1 MQMICKDC
9 REVPPNLIEEFSNG
23 DVVCGSCGLVL
34 GERTVDTRS
43 EWRTFANDD
52 QGNDDPSR
60 VGDAANPLLVGSQL
74 ETHIAFDRGAN
85 GRSRDLHRTQGKS
98 NQDKHN
104 KSLTAA
110 YRELGDLCNSMD
122 FTDDVTNYARYLYKQ
137 IYDAGTFKGKSP
149 EAMNAGLIFIACRQQ
164 AVPRTFKEIHEFTKV
179 PKADIGRMFKHLEKF
194 FSNQNR
200 LKKDKVEQA
209 GGMSDQVTDTS
220 NVTPLTLIKGLVN
233 PQENYATTQST
244 DPKSYC
250 GRFCNKLHLSYRISS
265 IATEIAVKTDKLGSL
280 AGRSP
285 LSIAAACIYMAS
297 HLMGQPKLPKEIAKV
312 AGVSDGTIRH
322 SYKLIYPKREELV
335 DNEWLGQ
342 NQGDMSLL
350 PLA

>member
-9 REVPPNLIEEFSNG
+9 REVPPNLVEEFSNG

-60 VGDAANPLLVGSQL
+60 VGDAANPLLGGAQL
-74 ETHIAFDRGAN
+74 ETQIAYDKGASA
-85 GRSRDLHRTQGKS
+85 RSRDLHRAQGKS
-98 NQDKHN
+98 THDKNN
-104 KSLTAA
+104 KSLSAV

-122 FTDDVTNYARYLYKQ
+122 FMDDVANYARFLYKQ
-137 IYDAGTFKGKSP
+137 IYDAGAFKGKSP

-164 AVPRTFKEIHEFTKV
+164 GVPRTFKEIQAFTKV
-179 PKADIGRMFKHLEKF
+179 PKADIGRMFKGLERF

-200 LKKDKVEQA
+200 LKKDKAEQA
-209 GGMSDQVTDTS
+209 GGKSCQFVLS
-220 NVTPLTLIKGLVN
+220 CSQLTCWKGSLH
-233 PQENYATTQST
+233 PQEDYATTQST
-244 DPKSYC
+244 DPKYYC
-250 GRFCNKLHLSYRISS
+250 GRFCNKLNLPYRISS
-265 IATEIAVKTDKLGSL
+265 ISTEIAVRTDKLGSL

-297 HLMGQPKLPKEIAKV
+297 YLMGQPKTPKEIAKV

-322 SYKLIYPKREELV
+322 SYKLIYPKRQELV
-335 DNEWLGQ
+335 DIEWIGEG
-342 NQGDMSLL
+342 QGDISAL

>member
-34 GERTVDTRS
+34 GEKTVDTRS

-74 ETHIAFDRGAN
+74 ETHIAYDKGASA
-85 GRSRDLHRTQGKS
+85 RSRDLHRAQGKS
-98 NQDKHN
+98 THDKNN
-104 KSLTAA
+104 KSLSAV
-110 YRELGDLCNSMD
+110 YRELADLCNSMD
-122 FTDDVTNYARYLYKQ
+122 FLDSVATYAKFLYKQ
-137 IYDAGTFKGKSP
+137 IYDAGAFKGKSP
-149 EAMNAGLIFIACRQQ
+149 EAMNAGLIFIACRQCQ
-164 AVPRTFKEIHEFTKV
+164 APRTFKEIQAFTKV
-179 PKADIGRMFKHLEKF
+179 PKADIGRMFKGLEKF

-200 LKKDKVEQA
+200 LKKDKAENA
-209 GGMSDQVTDTS
+209 GGKCAWVSVRICHTL
-220 NVTPLTLIKGLVN
+220 LTKSKGSP
-233 PQENYATTQST
+233 PQEPYATTQST
-244 DPKSYC
+244 DPQYYC
-250 GRFCNKLHLSYRISS
+250 ERFCNKLGLSFRISS
-265 IATEIAVKTDKLGSL
+265 ASKEIAERTDKLGSL

-297 HLMGQPKLPKEIAKV
+297 YLMGQPKAPKEIAKV

-335 DNEWLGQ
+335 DKKWLGDG
-342 NQGDMSLL
+342 QGDISAL
-350 PLA
+350 PPA